1 VLKGFSKQSPVKLGT
16 TSPQNVRR
24 NLGSYNYQSPNGR
37 LNIEDITPEIASFV
51 VKNYLLPMFESE
63 YKRN

>member
-1 VLKGFSKQSPVKLGT
+1 MGS

-24 NLGSYNYQSPNGR
+24 NLASSNYQTPNGR
-37 LNIEDITPEIASFV
+37 FNLDDITPEIASFV